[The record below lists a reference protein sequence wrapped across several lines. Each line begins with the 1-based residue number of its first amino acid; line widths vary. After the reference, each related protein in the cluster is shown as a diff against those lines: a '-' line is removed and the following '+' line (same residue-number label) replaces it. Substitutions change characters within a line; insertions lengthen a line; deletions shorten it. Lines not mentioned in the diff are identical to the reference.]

1 MKRFV
6 LLASIA
12 IFGALTTS
20 AWAQEPRPLRQLS
33 VNGFRSPS
41 IGLEYRQGAY
51 SLHTGYYT
59 SILSQSDSRNKRS
72 TAFIKTGV
80 SHYFGGDQKREWF
93 VSAAHVRGR
102 TEGWKK
108 DGAFLEAGG
117 RWQVA
122 KRLELRLGAGLL
134 LVSGKPARLNPTPG
148 ISYTIPL
155 H

>member
-1 MKRFV
+1 MKPLV
-6 LLASIA
+6 LLATIA
-12 IFGALTTS
+12 IFSILTTS
-20 AWAQEPRPLRQLS
+20 ASAQEPQPLRQLS

-51 SLHTGYYT
+51 SVHTGYYT
-59 SILSQSDSRNKRS
+59 SILSQSDSRNNRS

-80 SHYFGGDQKREWF
+80 SHYFGGDTKREWF
-93 VSAAHVRGR
+93 VSAAHVRGL
-102 TEGWKK
+102 TEGWKR
-108 DGAFLEAGG
+108 DGVFLEAGG

-122 KRLELRLGAGLL
+122 KRLEFRLGAGLL
-134 LVSGKPARLNPTPG
+134 LVSGRPARLNPTPG